1 MFKNHKDVVKA
12 QARIAKRRA
21 KLRSLAPPGTHRAI
35 AVRLQTAHAVLGV
48 CEGMVFEL
56 IESSLAYLERA
67 QPAKGAIR
75 QISDAAYSH
84 TLWRLIS
91 AIDEIS
97 RARDSKAIKL
107 LSWDVVKLLLKWGTK
122 PLPVRYDDVKD
133 LAEVLG
139 AAEDAAS
146 VAKAS
151 KLRRQQVAAATDL
164 LTWLDALHLLALAW
178 AFEAHRHIATAQGR
192 GILKDTAVFAEL
204 EKLVVK
210 QSKDWK

>member
-1 MFKNHKDVVKA
+1 MFRSHKDVLKA

-21 KLRSLAPPGTHRAI
+21 KLRSLSPPGTHRAI
-35 AVRLQTAHAVLGV
+35 AVRLQTAHAVLGA
-48 CEGMVFEL
+48 CDRMIFEL
-56 IESSLAYLERA
+56 IDSSMKYLEG
-67 QPAKGAIR
+67 PVSAKGKVK
-75 QISDAAYSH
+75 QISDAAYSV
-84 TLWRLIS
+84 TLWRLIE
-91 AIDEIS
+91 AFDQIS
-97 RARDSKAIKL
+97 RTRDSKAIKL

-133 LAEVLG
+133 LAEVLS
-139 AAEDAAS
+139 AAEDVGS

-192 GILKDTAVFAEL
+192 GVLKDDVVFAEV
-204 EKLVVK
+204 EKLAVTR
-210 QSKDWK
+210 SRDWK